1 MALIRIPAIQVES
14 LRAAADEEFR
24 RRCALER
31 ALRDAASAFKRE
43 LFEKGE
49 ELASLLVCFQ
59 RLATRLNCH
68 KTTTAVYKHC
78 LDGCKLQYQL
88 NVSNSNYTAVM
99 LVF

>member
-1 MALIRIPAIQVES
+1 MER

-49 ELASLLVCFQ
+49 ELASLLV
-59 RLATRLNCH
+59 RLST
-68 KTTTAVYKHC
+68 C
-78 LDGCKLQYQL
+78 LQPLTKLAAASKFSR
-88 NVSNSNYTAVM
+88 NK
-99 LVF
+99 